1 MMLRRRTRGGSGG
14 VVVVVA
20 CSDNEA
26 AVGEARRCCSGDD
39 GRSIDGSWD
48 SLLRRGSRTRWSP
61 AVVADGDIEVKCCLD
76 ETSPW

>member
-20 CSDNEA
+20 CNGNEA

-39 GRSIDGSWD
+39 GRSIDDPWD
-48 SLLRRGSRTRWSP
+48 PLRRGSRTRWSP
-61 AVVADGDIEVKCCLD
+61 AVAADGDCEVKCCLD